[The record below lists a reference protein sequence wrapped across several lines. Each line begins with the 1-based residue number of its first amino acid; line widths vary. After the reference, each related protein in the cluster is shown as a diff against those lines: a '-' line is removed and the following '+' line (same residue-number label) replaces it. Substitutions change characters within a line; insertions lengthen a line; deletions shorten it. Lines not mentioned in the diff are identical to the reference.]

1 MIRVFIV
8 DDSAVVRQK
17 LSDDLN
23 RFSDIEVV
31 GTAIDPYVARD
42 KIVRLDPDVIT
53 LDVEMPRMDG
63 LTFLKKIM
71 RYFPKPVIIV
81 SSLTKEGGKLALEA
95 LEYGAVEVMS
105 KPGGSFSVGEISTR
119 LAQLIRASS
128 KASIKK
134 KQQYQFKHEDKES
147 GKTASADEV
156 TDHQKNRKKPVS
168 ANASSEN
175 LIAIGASTGGTEAI
189 RQVLSD
195 LPGDSP
201 GVLIVQHMPPKF
213 TTAFAERLN
222 ESCNLEVREAKDG
235 DRVRL
240 GTALVAPGNYHML
253 LKKSGKDFYVRVKY
267 GPLVRHHRPS
277 VDMLF
282 SSVAKEANTN
292 SVGVLLT
299 GMGVDGAE
307 GMRDLHQYGAT
318 TIAQD
323 ENSCVVFGMPKE
335 AIRMRAVDYV
345 EDINNI
351 GNKII
356 NLFKEKEK
364 AK

>member
-42 KIVRLDPDVIT
+42 KIVRMDPDVIT

-95 LEYGAVEVMS
+95 IELGAVEVMS

-119 LAQLIRASS
+119 LAQLIRAAS
-128 KASIKK
+128 KASIQKK
-134 KQQYQFKHEDKES
+134 GSYNFKNEEE
-147 GKTASADEV
+147 ASADEKQQ
-156 TDHQKNRKKPVS
+156 DNKKATGKTS
-168 ANASSEN
+168 SGKSLAGISSER
-175 LIAIGASTGGTEAI
+175 LIAMGASTGGTEAI

-195 LPGDSP
+195 LPADCP
-201 GVLIVQHMPPKF
+201 GILIVQHMPPKF

-222 ESCNLEVREAKDG
+222 KTSRLEVKEAQDG
-235 DRVRL
+235 DRIKL

-253 LKKSGKDFYVRVKY
+253 LKKSGKDYYVRVKH

-282 SSVAKEANTN
+282 SSVAQQAGEQAI
-292 SVGVLLT
+292 GVLLT
-299 GMGVDGAE
+299 GMGVDGAA
-307 GMRDLHQYGAT
+307 GMKEMNQAGAT
-318 TIAQD
+318 TLVQN
-323 ENSCVVFGMPKE
+323 EESCVVFGMPRE
-335 AIRMRAVDYV
+335 AIQLNAVDYV

-351 GNKII
+351 GNK
-356 NLFKEKEK
+356 LTQLLTEQAETD
-364 AK
+364 